1 MSIKRPFETNDDAA
15 TSVDLRWQRPRKTAE
30 VSALGIDG
38 RNNVWYIPH
47 IVGSDWSAGLWPARR
62 NAGETPALLEEV
74 FMPRFTQGELEVMR
88 ILWEHG
94 ELKPAEI
101 HARFPRNITN
111 PSLRSYLA
119 ILLEKGHLVRR
130 RVGKAYYYKAKTRRE
145 STFRAMLR
153 DLTRVCCD
161 GSVQM
166 LLCQLI
172 RAEKLSESDL
182 LELKRLSEGESKNQE
197 KQ

>member
-1 MSIKRPFETNDDAA
+1 
-15 TSVDLRWQRPRKTAE
+15 
-30 VSALGIDG
+30 
-38 RNNVWYIPH
+38 
-47 IVGSDWSAGLWPARR
+47 
-62 NAGETPALLEEV
+62 
-74 FMPRFTQGELEVMR
+74 MPRFTQGELEIMR

-101 HARFPRNITN
+101 HAQFPRKIKN

-119 ILLEKGHLVRR
+119 ILMEKGHVVRR

-153 DLTRVCCD
+153 ELTRVCCD
-161 GSVQM
+161 GSVET

-172 RAEKLSESDL
+172 RTQKLSEADL
-182 LELKRLSEGESKNQE
+182 LELKRLSEASDRPSNASGEE
-197 KQ
+197 KQP